1 MNRAEISIYAADG
14 NHLRTV
20 PVTKECER
28 EEELMNTDSVT
39 LQWNDTDPTEIPA
52 GAVTH
57 VDGEEF
63 ILLDPYR
70 PEQKDEAT
78 YTFKPVFQSRIMAWG
93 KVPLMF
99 YTYNTAGE
107 IVSREPDWNLTDT
120 AQNFIDYIARVIT
133 GETGEKWTAVA
144 AADLQGVQTV
154 QFSSTDVLSALN
166 MVASAF
172 ETEWRADKLSNTL
185 YLGKAM
191 FEGDSVP
198 VLTVGENV
206 GVPSVT
212 SNTGGYYN
220 RFLVFGSTRNITQD
234 YEGANVNNII
244 NKRLTLDPGKYP
256 LGYIDRRENH
266 EPVFSKILVFDE
278 VYPKSNLVVL
288 EARPRL
294 MYVTDEQTGG
304 FKQIGTDKDG
314 KPIYDQYS
322 IWYVQLGTVDDNGN
336 VTPFR
341 LANTDT
347 YGKDNP
353 DGVLIQ
359 GKTLSIHFSSGAL
372 TGREFELTY
381 HPKAETAS
389 NSDGTP
395 FAVKEGDFEIIYT
408 KDDTFIVPS
417 MTGVVPA
424 DGNKATLFNL
434 RMPDEY
440 MQGAYIELEQAA
452 MDAIAV
458 YESDRDNY
466 EVESNPV
473 AFHGNEELLGLRV
486 GQHVRLINGDRTL
499 DTRIISLT
507 RKIDYPFEQTI
518 KVGNDMIKGTT
529 QTLKEDVANANKDI
543 NLILAFNNLTQNTI
557 NSYNRAINTMLDG
570 FARIGRMWQFDE
582 NGNIYT
588 EFNAYSL
595 KNLATLGMTGEPGEG
610 GGGGLDEEEL
620 AEYLRQKGYAT
631 QEWVNSRGFL
641 TSHQSLADYLTRPEA
656 AGLYQPKGNYV
667 AYGRQ
672 TLVTANGTNLM
683 PQFINIE
690 NENLIAGY
698 KNYWNVI
705 NLGSYSG
712 GNFRSQIA
720 MPYQEDITDS
730 DIFIRT
736 ANGTRWRAWRRLLH
750 DGNYASVL
758 DSAYLRLSGGTM
770 ANTGL
775 VGNLNADL
783 LDGYHEDA
791 FLRWR
796 ATAPWTDGEARQEN
810 TLWAQIGIKTYNNAV
825 PDGINGAYGYGEA
838 VTLSAD
844 SGRFEFYCSHHSSE
858 ETSVG
863 GLYFRSGWN
872 DDKRPWVRLATIG
885 SNVASA
891 TRLKDTFRIWGQNFY
906 GNDVDGTLYLRGNA
920 GNYREGIRI
929 KPFNNWTAILLGGS
943 DLSADSGTSAN
954 SWGIFNNNGN
964 FWINRN
970 GSLDPT
976 GYELCNV
983 NGNWGIGTTAPTA
996 KLHVNGTGLFTGQLN
1011 IGELMPLSDG
1021 AYNIGSA
1028 ASQFRWVYANGI
1040 YARSGSWLGLGAN
1053 NTDHVRIL
1061 ANGFVGFGTLSP
1073 NARVDINGETL
1084 MRGILGFR
1092 ESGAYMDNIT
1102 NADRLDIAW
1111 RLNGVWQTTPFMFN
1125 KSGDFTA
1132 TGNIVASG
1140 NIACLGAV
1148 TEASELEEIYQRL
1161 ARLENE
1167 VF

>member
-1 MNRAEISIYAADG
+1 MNKAITSIWKPNGD
-14 NHLRTV
+14 LFRTV
-20 PVTKECER
+20 PVTEGCQW
-28 EEELMNTDSVT
+28 EEELMASDQGT
-39 LQWNDTDPTEIPA
+39 LSWESGIYQEIPA
-52 GAVTH
+52 GSYIGR
-57 VDGEEF
+57 DMGSYSEF
-63 ILLDPYR
+63 YRLLDPYR
-70 PEQKDEAT
+70 PVQADECT
-78 YTFKPVFQSRIMAWG
+78 WRYTPVFQSRIMAWG

-172 ETEWRADKLSNTL
+172 ETEWRADKLNNTL
-185 YLGKAM
+185 YLGKAV

-198 VLTVGENV
+198 VLKVGENV

-234 YEGANVNNII
+234 YEGANVNNIV

-266 EPVFSKILVFDE
+266 EPVFSKTLVFDE

-336 VTPFR
+336 VAPFR

-347 YGKDNP
+347 HGKDSP

-359 GKTLSIHFSSGAL
+359 GKPLSIHFSSGAL
-372 TGREFELTY
+372 TGREFELAY

-424 DGNKATLFNL
+424 DGDKAILFNL

-452 MDAIAV
+452 MDAIAE

-473 AFHGNEELLGLRV
+473 AFHGNDELLGLRV
-486 GQHVRLINGDRTL
+486 GQHVRLNNGDRTL
-499 DTRIISLT
+499 DTRIISIT

-518 KVGNDMIKGTT
+518 RVGNDMIKGTT
-529 QTLKEDVANANKDI
+529 QTLREDVANANKDI

-595 KNLATLGMTGEPGEG
+595 KNLAALGMTGDPGEG
-610 GGGGLDEEEL
+610 GGDGLDEEEL

-656 AGLYQPKGNYV
+656 AGLYQPKGNYLGTTD
-667 AYGRQ
+667 AYNHFVRAIYGDES
-672 TLVTANGTNLM
+672 NGDKDMNALWDSRS
-683 PQFINIE
+683 FIGSVYSQE
-690 NENLIAGY
+690 NSPNGVNGWY
-698 KNYWNVI
+698 NVI
-705 NLGSYSG
+705 QLAHRNGVSDGPNYVA
-712 GNFRSQIA
+712 QIA
-720 MPYQEDITDS
+720 MGMTVCYDMLLFRTRRDRPWQYALTPNNYQ
-730 DIFIRT
+730 
-736 ANGTRWRAWRRLLH
+736 
-750 DGNYASVL
+750 YVL

-770 ANTGL
+770 ANASL
-775 VGNLNADL
+775 VTNLNADL

-796 ATAPWTDGEARQEN
+796 AHTGLNGEQ
-810 TLWAQIGIKTYNNAV
+810 TLWEQIGIKTYSGAL
-825 PDGINGAYGYGEA
+825 PDNIPNGVYNYGEV
-838 VTLSAD
+838 VTLSA
-844 SGRFEFYCSHHSSE
+844 GGVRFELFVNHVSSSE
-858 ETSVG
+858 AESG
-863 GLYFRSGWN
+863 GLWYRSGWEG
-872 DDKRPWVRLATIG
+872 DKRPWVRLATIG

-891 TRLKDTFRIWGQNFY
+891 TRLRDTFRIWGQNFY
-906 GNDVDGTLYLRGNA
+906 GNDVSG
-920 GNYREGIRI
+920 
-929 KPFNNWTAILLGGS
+929 
-943 DLSADSGTSAN
+943 DLSGVGHIYMNGIINGVKSIELSDKTPFIDFHFGNSSSDYTSRIIEDASGRLNINKTIYAN
-954 SWGIFNNNGN
+954 YNGN
-964 FWINRN
+964 
-970 GSLDPT
+970 
-976 GYELCNV
+976 V
-983 NGNWGIGTTAPTA
+983 GIGTTAPTQ
-996 KLHVNGTGLFTGQLN
+996 KLHVNGTGLFTGQLSLGSHLQVYN
-1011 IGELMPLSDG
+1011 TIYFKQTG
-1021 AYNIGSA
+1021 AY
-1028 ASQFRWVYANGI
+1028 
-1040 YARSGSWLGLGAN
+1040 LE
-1053 NTDHVRIL
+1053 NTD
-1061 ANGFVGFGTLSP
+1061 P
-1073 NARVDINGETL
+1073 
-1084 MRGILGFR
+1084 
-1092 ESGAYMDNIT
+1092 
-1102 NADRLDIAW
+1102 DRLSLNW
-1111 RLNGVWQTTPFMFN
+1111 RVNEVWQTTPFMFN